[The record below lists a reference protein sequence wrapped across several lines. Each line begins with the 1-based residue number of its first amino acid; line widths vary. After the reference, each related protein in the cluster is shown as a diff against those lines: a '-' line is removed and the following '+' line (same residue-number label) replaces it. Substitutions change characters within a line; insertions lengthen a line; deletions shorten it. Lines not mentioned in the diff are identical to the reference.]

1 MNIYMQYE
9 HLYIYSSLPC
19 LMRHKSKI
27 ISNGTLCLNLNSSKE
42 GMVSTRGPKF
52 KFCDGEKV
60 LCYEPDPTKAKVLYD
75 SKVLDV
81 IVNKDQRGRKAVEYL
96 IHFQGWNSSWDRCV
110 TEEYVLKD
118 TEENRQLQ
126 RDLAQKAQLQLGAY
140 LYRRERKKRSHKLS
154 ERLNETENQE
164 PRRRARSG
172 GSRATSATTGS
183 SEDGSSGQHADY
195 DTEEVITE
203 EDTESSSDYVGE
215 TSDDEDSGGGSQSGA
230 SVKPGID
237 LDIGTTLRRILDQ
250 DYDLITNKNKLA
262 VLPAQPTIANIL
274 ESWVQH
280 FTTTQLTNIPEK
292 PQRNKTNNTIEK
304 TINEINI
311 CREVADGLR
320 IYFDFTLHDLL
331 LYRQE
336 QEQYCNLKSSFL
348 YTEHPTLVKEEPI
361 ENSEVLV
368 KEEYEDTEYA
378 HLPPFQE
385 HDQEIDTS
393 KVVANSK
400 RRLRSYRVSSIDE
413 NKQLRSYEEIKQ
425 DTGNLSSI
433 ASTSSRCSSPRGVT
447 LRIPPVTSAQVNA
460 LLQQSNKWR
469 LMPES
474 AKPEGPPNPSTYYG
488 AIHLTRLFVKLP
500 DLLQLTDIPHKK
512 LKVLLKYLDMFLS
525 HLEMHREWFGEQFY
539 MQVESQLMSQT
550 SNS

>member
-1 MNIYMQYE
+1 MLICFPPHPNACINNRRYNTE
-9 HLYIYSSLPC
+9 HV
-19 LMRHKSKI
+19 SKQT
-27 ISNGTLCLNLNSSKE
+27 TLLQMDLRNLE

-393 KVVANSK
+393 KVIANSK
-400 RRLRSYRVSSIDE
+400 RRLRSYRVSSMDE

-425 DTGNLSSI
+425 DTGNL
-433 ASTSSRCSSPRGVT
+433 SSPRGVT

-512 LKVLLKYLDMFLS
+512 LKVLVKYLDMFLS

-539 MQVESQLMSQT
+539 MQVESQLMSQA

>member
-425 DTGNLSSI
+425 DTGNLSS
-433 ASTSSRCSSPRGVT
+433 PRGVT

>member
-1 MNIYMQYE
+1 
-9 HLYIYSSLPC
+9 
-19 LMRHKSKI
+19 
-27 ISNGTLCLNLNSSKE
+27 
-42 GMVSTRGPKF
+42 MVSTRGPKF

-154 ERLNETENQE
+154 DRLNESENQE

-237 LDIGTTLRRILDQ
+237 LDIGTMLRRILDQ

-262 VLPAQPTIANIL
+262 VLPAQPTVVNML

-336 QEQYCNLKSSFL
+336 REQYCNLKSSFL
-348 YTEHPTLVKEEPI
+348 YSEHPTLIKEEPI

-368 KEEYEDTEYA
+368 KEEYEDTTEYA

-385 HDQEIDTS
+385 HDPEIDNAS
-393 KVVANSK
+393 KTIAGSK
-400 RRLRSYRVSSIDE
+400 RKLRSCRVSSIDE
-413 NKQLRSYEEIKQ
+413 NRQLRSYEEIKP
-425 DTGNLSSI
+425 DTGTLSSI

-447 LRIPPVTSAQVNA
+447 LRIPVVTSAQVNA
-460 LLQQSNKWR
+460 LLQQANKWR

-474 AKPEGPPNPSTYYG
+474 SKTEGPPNPSTYYG

-500 DLLQLTDIPHKK
+500 DLLQSADIPNKK
-512 LKVLLKYLDMFLS
+512 LKVLLKFLDMFLS
-525 HLEMHREWFGEQFY
+525 YLEMHREWFGEQFY
-539 MQVESQLMSQT
+539 MQTENQLVPQT

>member
-1 MNIYMQYE
+1 
-9 HLYIYSSLPC
+9 
-19 LMRHKSKI
+19 
-27 ISNGTLCLNLNSSKE
+27 
-42 GMVSTRGPKF
+42 MVSTRGPKF

-154 ERLNETENQE
+154 ERLHETDNQE

-237 LDIGTTLRRILDQ
+237 LDIGVPLRRILDQ
-250 DYDLITNKNKLA
+250 DHDLITNKNKLA
-262 VLPAQPTIANIL
+262 VLPAQPTVASIL

-292 PQRNKTNNTIEK
+292 PQRNKANNTVEK
-304 TINEINI
+304 TVHEVNI

-336 QEQYCNLKSSFL
+336 REQYCTLKSSLL
-348 YTEHPTLVKEEPI
+348 YGDHAVLIKEEPI
-361 ENSEVLV
+361 ESSEVLI
-368 KEEYEDTEYA
+368 KEEFEDAEYA

-385 HDQEIDTS
+385 HDMELDNS
-393 KVVANSK
+393 GKSFANSK
-400 RRLRSYRVSSIDE
+400 RRLRSCRVSSVDDGR
-413 NKQLRSYEEIKQ
+413 QLRPYEEIKQ
-425 DTGNLSSI
+425 DAGNLSSM

-447 LRIPPVTSAQVNA
+447 LRMPIVTSAQVSA

-469 LMPES
+469 LMPEAS
-474 AKPEGPPNPSTYYG
+474 KCENPLSPSTYYG

-500 DLLQLTDIPHKK
+500 DLLQSADIPNKK
-512 LKVLLKYLDMFLS
+512 LKVLLKHLDMFLS
-525 HLEMHREWFGEQFY
+525 YLEMHREWFGEQFY
-539 MQVESQLMSQT
+539 MQVENPLLPQASS
-550 SNS
+550 S

>member
-1 MNIYMQYE
+1 
-9 HLYIYSSLPC
+9 
-19 LMRHKSKI
+19 
-27 ISNGTLCLNLNSSKE
+27 
-42 GMVSTRGPKF
+42 MVSTRGPKF

-140 LYRRERKKRSHKLS
+140 LYRRERKKRSHKS
-154 ERLNETENQE
+154 SDRLAGSRRES
-164 PRRRARSG
+164 RRRARSG

-183 SEDGSSGQHADY
+183 SEDGSSGQQDDY
-195 DTEEVITE
+195 DTEEAITE
-203 EDTESSSDYVGE
+203 EDSESSSEYVEE
-215 TSDDEDSGGGSQSGA
+215 TSDDDESGGGSHSGG
-230 SVKPGID
+230 STRPGID
-237 LDIGTTLRRILDQ
+237 LDIGTTLKRILDQ
-250 DYDLITNKNKLA
+250 DYELIAHKNKLA
-262 VLPAQPTIANIL
+262 VLPAQPTVLNIL

-304 TINEINI
+304 TVNDVNV

-336 QEQYCNLKSSFL
+336 REQYCTLQSSL
-348 YTEHPTLVKEEPI
+348 NYVDRTSPVKEEPA
-361 ENSEVLV
+361 ENSDVLI
-368 KEEYEDTEYA
+368 KEELEDTEYA
-378 HLPPFQE
+378 HLPPFREQE
-385 HDQEIDTS
+385 PEVESTS
-393 KVVANSK
+393 KPVNYVK
-400 RRLRSYRVSSIDE
+400 RRLRSCRVNSVE
-413 NKQLRSYEEIKQ
+413 EGRQLRSYDDVKQ
-425 DTGNLSSI
+425 EPGNLSSSI

-447 LRIPPVTSAQVNA
+447 LRIPVIPSAQIGA
-460 LLQQSNKWR
+460 LLQQSNNWR
-469 LMPES
+469 LIPES
-474 AKPEGPPNPSTYYG
+474 AKQANPLAPSAYYG

-500 DLLQLTDIPHKK
+500 DLLQSTDIPDKK
-512 LKVLLKYLDMFLS
+512 LKVLLKHLDMFLS
-525 HLEMHREWFGEQFY
+525 YLEMHREWFGEQFY
-539 MQVESQLMSQT
+539 MQVKAPSPQQPASP
-550 SNS
+550 

>member
-1 MNIYMQYE
+1 MVKKFYVMSQILLKQKYCTTQSALYE
-9 HLYIYSSLPC
+9 
-19 LMRHKSKI
+19 
-27 ISNGTLCLNLNSSKE
+27 
-42 GMVSTRGPKF
+42 F
-52 KFCDGEKV
+52 Q
-60 LCYEPDPTKAKVLYD
+60 
-75 SKVLDV
+75 VLDV

-154 ERLNETENQE
+154 ERLHEAEHQE

-195 DTEEVITE
+195 DTEGVNTE

-215 TSDDEDSGGGSQSGA
+215 TSDDEDSGGGSQSG
-230 SVKPGID
+230 VRPGID

-262 VLPAQPTIANIL
+262 VLPAQPTVANIL

-280 FTTTQLTNIPEK
+280 YTTTQLTNIPEK
-292 PQRNKTNNTIEK
+292 PQRNKANNTIEK
-304 TINEINI
+304 AINEINI

-336 QEQYCNLKSSFL
+336 KEQYCNLKSSFL
-348 YTEHPTLVKEEPI
+348 YNEYPTLVKEEPI
-361 ENSEVLV
+361 EHSEVLV

-385 HDQEIDTS
+385 HEQETDTS
-393 KVVANSK
+393 KILTNSK
-400 RRLRSYRVSSIDE
+400 RRLRSCRVSSIDE
-413 NKQLRSYEEIKQ
+413 NRPLKFYEEIKQ
-425 DTGNLSSI
+425 DTGNMSSI

-447 LRIPPVTSAQVNA
+447 LRIPVVTSAQINA

-469 LMPES
+469 LMPERS
-474 AKPEGPPNPSTYYG
+474 KSDSPPNPSTYYG

-525 HLEMHREWFGEQFY
+525 YLEMHREWFGEQFY
-539 MQVESQLMSQT
+539 MQAENQLISQEN
-550 SNS
+550 NS

>member
-1 MNIYMQYE
+1 MLIYFPPHPNACINNRRYNTE
-9 HLYIYSSLPC
+9 HV
-19 LMRHKSKI
+19 SKQT
-27 ISNGTLCLNLNSSKE
+27 TLLQMDLRNLE
-42 GMVSTRGPKF
+42 EMVSTRGPKF

-425 DTGNLSSI
+425 DTGNLSS
-433 ASTSSRCSSPRGVT
+433 PRGVT
-447 LRIPPVTSAQVNA
+447 LRIPPVTSVQVNA

-469 LMPES
+469 LMPEF

-539 MQVESQLMSQT
+539 MQVESQLMSQA

>member
-1 MNIYMQYE
+1 
-9 HLYIYSSLPC
+9 
-19 LMRHKSKI
+19 
-27 ISNGTLCLNLNSSKE
+27 
-42 GMVSTRGPKF
+42 MVSTRGPKF
-52 KFCDGEKV
+52 KFSDGEKV

-140 LYRRERKKRSHKLS
+140 LYRRERKKRSHKMS
-154 ERLNETENQE
+154 ERLTETEHQE

-195 DTEEVITE
+195 DTEEVNTE
-203 EDTESSSDYVGE
+203 EDTESSSDYMGE

-230 SVKPGID
+230 SVKPGVD
-237 LDIGTTLRRILDQ
+237 LDIGSTLKRILEQ
-250 DYDLITNKNKLA
+250 DYDLITNKNKLV
-262 VLPAQPTIANIL
+262 VLPAQPTVINIL

-292 PQRNKTNNTIEK
+292 PQRNKTNNTVEK
-304 TINEINI
+304 TLNEVNL

-320 IYFDFTLHDLL
+320 VYFDFTLPHIL

-336 QEQYCNLKSSFL
+336 SEQYSSLKSSL
-348 YTEHPTLVKEEPI
+348 LSNEQTTAAPKEDSI
-361 ENSEVLV
+361 ENLEISAKDEF
-368 KEEYEDTEYA
+368 EDTEYA

-385 HDQEIDTS
+385 HELEVDKPS
-393 KVVANSK
+393 NNSK
-400 RRLRSYRVSSIDE
+400 RRLRSCRVSSVDE
-413 NKQLRSYEEIKQ
+413 SRQLRSYDEVKQ
-425 DTGNLSSI
+425 DGGNL
-433 ASTSSRCSSPRGVT
+433 SSPRGVT
-447 LRIPPVTSAQVNA
+447 LRMPPVVTSAQVNS

-469 LMPES
+469 LMPQVPRQIEIPS
-474 AKPEGPPNPSTYYG
+474 PSTYYG

-500 DLLQLTDIPHKK
+500 ELLQSADISSKK

-525 HLEMHREWFGEQFY
+525 YLEMHREWFGEQFY
-539 MQVESQLMSQT
+539 MQVENRTILQT
-550 SNS
+550 SNV

>member
-1 MNIYMQYE
+1 
-9 HLYIYSSLPC
+9 
-19 LMRHKSKI
+19 
-27 ISNGTLCLNLNSSKE
+27 
-42 GMVSTRGPKF
+42 MVSTRGPKF
-52 KFCDGEKV
+52 KFSDGEKV

-140 LYRRERKKRSHKLS
+140 LYRRERKKRSHKMS
-154 ERLNETENQE
+154 ERLTETEHQE
-164 PRRRARSG
+164 PRHRARSG

-195 DTEEVITE
+195 DTEEVNTE
-203 EDTESSSDYVGE
+203 EDTESSSDYMGE
-215 TSDDEDSGGGSQSGA
+215 TSDDEDSDGGSQSGA
-230 SVKPGID
+230 SMKPGVD
-237 LDIGTTLRRILDQ
+237 LDIGSTLKRILEQ
-250 DYDLITNKNKLA
+250 DYDLISNKNKLV
-262 VLPAQPTIANIL
+262 VLPAQPTVINIL

-292 PQRNKTNNTIEK
+292 PQRNKTNNTVEK
-304 TINEINI
+304 TVNEVNI

-320 IYFDFTLHDLL
+320 IYFDFTLPHLL

-336 QEQYCNLKSSFL
+336 REQHSSLKSSL
-348 YTEHPTLVKEEPI
+348 LNNEQATIIPKEELI
-361 ENSEVLV
+361 ENLEIST
-368 KEEYEDTEYA
+368 KEEFEDTEYA

-385 HDQEIDTS
+385 HDLEMDNAS
-393 KVVANSK
+393 KPSGNSK
-400 RRLRSYRVSSIDE
+400 RRLRSCRVSSVDE
-413 NKQLRSYEEIKQ
+413 NRQLRSYDEGKQ
-425 DTGNLSSI
+425 DGGNLSSI

-447 LRIPPVTSAQVNA
+447 LRMPPVTSAQVNS

-469 LMPES
+469 LMPQVPKQSEI
-474 AKPEGPPNPSTYYG
+474 PNPSTYYG

-500 DLLQLTDIPHKK
+500 ELLQSADISSKK

-525 HLEMHREWFGEQFY
+525 YLEMHREWFGEQFY
-539 MQVESQLMSQT
+539 MQMENRTTSQT
-550 SNS
+550 SNV